1 MSILN
6 TATATL
12 GLSQRGFFPGNV
24 GECRFMAG
32 YGMVSIGECSFLLE
46 YLYDSE
52 SMVEEECKECKLET
66 GRTVT
71 VIF

>member
-1 MSILN
+1 M
-6 TATATL
+6 TATL
-12 GLSQRGFFPGNV
+12 GLSQRRFFPRNV

-32 YGMVSIGECSFLLE
+32 YGTVSIGECSFLLE

-52 SMVEEECKECKLET
+52 SMVEEECKECKPET
-66 GRTVT
+66 GRRAMT